1 MPSTD
6 GYVACLQDPQVTR
19 TTTIKPAWQA
29 SQDSE
34 LLEASG
40 RELVGDDRQRVGEGL
55 VSTVGVQLYKLWPGK
70 NRFYFGGG
78 IMLGPRD
85 DVGFN
90 ICLWT
95 FVLVLLNLVL
105 LILTCTM
112 FLMTSMTDPGIIPRR
127 EIQEPS
133 RFDVDPHQSSRA
145 TVKPASTDTPKSGNS
160 EQSSGKFHLTSSAKI
175 ASSTSA
181 ATRERLGLS
190 PRSYEDLIYMRN
202 DTGLLDFQGQIPPEE
217 LTEEQIDE
225 GYKWCRTCLVVRPPR
240 ASHCADC
247 NNCVLQF
254 DHHCPFVGNCIGQR
268 NYLYFSMFIYASL
281 CLGGSVMVGVALWM
295 SGQRSATTSLS
306 DNTVTFLVTLVSIPT
321 AVVMLLG
328 VILGCYHTWLAYTG
342 YTTKEYL
349 TGRRSHDTGNRL
361 STLGSRGPS
370 LLPDLT
376 QEVRFSRGVSGLPE
390 RSSSLEEMQERL

>member
-19 TTTIKPAWQA
+19 TTVIKPTRQV
-29 SQDSE
+29 SQESE

-40 RELVGDDRQRVGEGL
+40 RELVGDDRLRVGEGL
-55 VSTVGVQLYKLWPGK
+55 LSTVGVQLYKLWPGK

-85 DVGFN
+85 DLGFN

-127 EIQEPS
+127 EIQ
-133 RFDVDPHQSSRA
+133 
-145 TVKPASTDTPKSGNS
+145 
-160 EQSSGKFHLTSSAKI
+160 I

-217 LTEEQIDE
+217 LTEEQLDE
-225 GYKWCRTCLVVRPPR
+225 GYKWCRTCRVVRPPR

-376 QEVRFSRGVSGLPE
+376 QEVRFSCGVSGLPE